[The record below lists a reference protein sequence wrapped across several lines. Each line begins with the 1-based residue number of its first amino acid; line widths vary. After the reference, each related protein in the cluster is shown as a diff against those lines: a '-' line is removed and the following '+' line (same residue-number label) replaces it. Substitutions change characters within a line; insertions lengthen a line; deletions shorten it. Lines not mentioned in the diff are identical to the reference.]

1 MTTHLY
7 GAPTHVVEWLDEAM
21 GDRPARWRVVKGPW
35 SEAACA
41 RYVRDSRTCYPE
53 RYRVVARRDA
63 CETGWEQKRAELWE
77 RAEAGELLDV
87 HHDSGGPF
95 AVAVVR

>member
-1 MTTHLY
+1 MKTHEA
-7 GAPTHVVEWLDEAM
+7 GEHGGGTVEDT
-21 GDRPARWRVVKGPW
+21 AR
-35 SEAACA
+35 A
-41 RYVRDSRTCYPE
+41 D
-53 RYRVVARRDA
+53 VVARRDA